1 MQQVKTASL
10 LFSVKC
16 DSFPCNRQERKT
28 ALSGMR
34 VKGHGKSKDGR
45 VLCRHP
51 SERAGNNPTFL
62 THPGNI
68 VWKRKAGKMWLSND
82 PSYIFYYAILNW
94 QWQSERW
101 QQTIEWRRGCG
112 IRKWPRQTLVS
123 SCPHISASM
132 QCMREYATPA
142 ARPHADLRASLNANC
157 GPCSNRF
164 SDIFCLHK
172 YLLHVPAILYKILL
186 Y

>member
-1 MQQVKTASL
+1 MKFATSKNSNHFYFL
-10 LFSVKC
+10 SKMWC
-16 DSFPCNRQERKT
+16 SFPCNRQERKT

-34 VKGHGKSKDGR
+34 AKGHGKSKDGR
-45 VLCRHP
+45 VSCRHP
-51 SERAGNNPTFL
+51 SERAGNNHTFL

-112 IRKWPRQTLVS
+112 IRKWPPPDSGLELPSYKCQHAMHERLCNTCRQ
-123 SCPHISASM
+123 
-132 QCMREYATPA
+132 ATCWPQ
-142 ARPHADLRASLNANC
+142 DFLECKLWSL
-157 GPCSNRF
+157 
-164 SDIFCLHK
+164 
-172 YLLHVPAILYKILL
+172 
-186 Y
+186 